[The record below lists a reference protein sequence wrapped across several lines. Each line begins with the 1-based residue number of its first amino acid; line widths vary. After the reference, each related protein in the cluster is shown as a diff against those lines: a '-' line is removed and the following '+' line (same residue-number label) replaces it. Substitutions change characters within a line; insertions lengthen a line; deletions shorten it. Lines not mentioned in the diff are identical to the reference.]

1 MKIKKLKFFCLIL
14 CILQVF
20 YIFHFRS
27 GFKYEVFKSPF
38 KVDSGVEYSLSKEV
52 IESSNIIKK
61 NNLKDFNLSQEIK
74 DNMYLLHRIVEF
86 NYPIRMKEKSKFIFL
101 LIKEKIPFNCK
112 ILKKEQHIKL
122 AECSNV

>member
-1 MKIKKLKFFCLIL
+1 M
-14 CILQVF
+14 QVF

>member
-1 MKIKKLKFFCLIL
+1 
-14 CILQVF
+14 
-20 YIFHFRS
+20 
-27 GFKYEVFKSPF
+27 
-38 KVDSGVEYSLSKEV
+38 
-52 IESSNIIKK
+52 
-61 NNLKDFNLSQEIK
+61 
-74 DNMYLLHRIVEF
+74 MYLLHRIVEF

>member
-1 MKIKKLKFFCLIL
+1 M
-14 CILQVF
+14 
-20 YIFHFRS
+20 
-27 GFKYEVFKSPF
+27 
-38 KVDSGVEYSLSKEV
+38 DSGVEYSLSKEV

>member
-1 MKIKKLKFFCLIL
+1 VKIKKLKFFFLIL